1 MCYTFLLFFYMHF
14 LLFRGTKLNEYL
26 FVFFFK
32 YIDTL
37 RLPSRHNP
45 GRSTDTLTPTPVD
58 SRPIPSYRQ
67 MNVPCA
73 IRSSPLF
80 LSVTSL
86 CFSECKR
93 SFRFYHWKINSLKFF
108 SSDSSECFMEH
119 TKSGFKQVATQGTWA
134 TVHKFGYLNSKLT
147 KLHSFADSIFRSG
160 FLLLVT

>member
-1 MCYTFLLFFYMHF
+1 MIFQSGCSNVRFADVLHVPVIFFTCTSFCFGGQDWMNIFSFFLF
-14 LLFRGTKLNEYL
+14 E
-26 FVFFFK
+26 

-45 GRSTDTLTPTPVD
+45 GRSTDTLTPTTVD

-67 MNVPCA
+67 RNVPCA
-73 IRSSPLF
+73 IRSSPVF

-93 SFRFYHWKINSLKFF
+93 SFGFYHWKINSLKFF

-119 TKSGFKQVATQGTWA
+119 TKSGFKQVTTQGTWA
-134 TVHKFGYLNSKLT
+134 TVHKFGYE
-147 KLHSFADSIFRSG
+147 
-160 FLLLVT
+160 